1 VIDGIVFV
9 VLDERWESMV
19 PNLGKVKGY
28 LKFLWEKW
36 IKLFGNNNNNKK
48 KGLSVFFFNKNN
60 NKKKFFCFFFFFFF
74 ERNEK
79 RKRKK
84 ECATNYLPSVV
95 QNNYPVLPNLQLWM
109 QITNISL
116 FLNIF
121 VLYFHNKNINK

>member
-48 KGLSVFFFNKNN
+48 KGLSV
-60 NKKKFFCFFFFFFF
+60 FFFFF